1 MDWITKIP
9 GTTKVQLSLLMI
21 LATSSVLST
30 GLQISRQGNNTSDES
45 ILHSVESL
53 EVGNEK
59 LRVRVTGK
67 NTTEVLMNLKPMLK
81 HWASTS
87 SNVK

>member
-1 MDWITKIP
+1 
-9 GTTKVQLSLLMI
+9 MI

-67 NTTEVLMNLKPMLK
+67 NTTEVLKNLKEIESYLGTTYSREK
-81 HWASTS
+81 
-87 SNVK
+87 